1 MSFAIYIVL
10 LSVCVGFI
18 LSTSSLTSRPIKAI
32 VVLMLV
38 HGYFT
43 SWATYRQVSGYPTTE
58 QVPKKF
64 EVVWARVVESQ
75 SGSFIELWVSYE
87 NSILDKIVARFS
99 LAHDWD
105 NISRVYRLP
114 YNKEN
119 HKMILELQKK
129 IERGEKAGII
139 NESNDSNSDLDLRD
153 GAENYYIE
161 FESKKITK

>member
-1 MSFAIYIVL
+1 
-10 LSVCVGFI
+10 
-18 LSTSSLTSRPIKAI
+18 LTSRPIKAI